1 MAEEKEQ
8 KVAPTP
14 TGSESRPQES
24 VGKEKKEGK
33 KEEEKEETKET
44 SDDSVDVNDKRFVKI
59 IEAIGDM
66 SVIDLADLVKVFEK
80 KFGVSAVAPAAAGGG
95 TAEGDEEK
103 SEVDV
108 ILEAVGG
115 QKINVIKAVK
125 EITGLG
131 LKESKELIDN
141 APKAI
146 KESVKREEA
155 EKMQKK
161 LSEVGATVNLK

>member
-1 MAEEKEQ
+1 M
-8 KVAPTP
+8 
-14 TGSESRPQES
+14 
-24 VGKEKKEGK
+24 
-33 KEEEKEETKET
+33 
-44 SDDSVDVNDKRFVKI
+44 DVNDKRFVKI

-80 KFGVSAVAPAAAGGG
+80 KFGVSAVAPAAAGGAAG
-95 TAEGDEEK
+95 SDEEK

-108 ILEAVGG
+108 ILEAVGD

-131 LKESKELIDN
+131 LKESKKLIDD

-146 KESVKREEA
+146 KENVKREEA
-155 EKMQKK
+155 EEMQKK
-161 LSEVGATVNLK
+161 LSEVGATVSLK

>member
-1 MAEEKEQ
+1 MA
-8 KVAPTP
+8 
-14 TGSESRPQES
+14 
-24 VGKEKKEGK
+24 
-33 KEEEKEETKET
+33 EEKEETKKT

-80 KFGVSAVAPAAAGGG
+80 KFGVSAVAPVAAGGG
-95 TAEGDEEK
+95 TAGGDEEK

-108 ILEAVGG
+108 ILEAVGD

-155 EKMQKK
+155 EEMKKK
-161 LSEVGATVNLK
+161 LSEVGATVSLK

>member
-1 MAEEKEQ
+1 M
-8 KVAPTP
+8 
-14 TGSESRPQES
+14 
-24 VGKEKKEGK
+24 
-33 KEEEKEETKET
+33 
-44 SDDSVDVNDKRFVKI
+44 DVNDKRFVKI

-80 KFGVSAVAPAAAGGG
+80 KFGVSAVAPVAAGDGA
-95 TAEGDEEK
+95 AEGDEEK

-155 EKMQKK
+155 EEMQKK
-161 LSEVGATVNLK
+161 LSEVGATVSLK